1 MNSMD
6 PKIELSITVSFINN
20 LALLLLYL
28 IAACVCLHVVTQKAH
43 FNLKKYLW
51 ISRKTMKVIFFHNL
65 PIH

>member
-1 MNSMD
+1 MYIMNSMD

-43 FNLKKYLW
+43 FNLKKYL
-51 ISRKTMKVIFFHNL
+51 
-65 PIH
+65 